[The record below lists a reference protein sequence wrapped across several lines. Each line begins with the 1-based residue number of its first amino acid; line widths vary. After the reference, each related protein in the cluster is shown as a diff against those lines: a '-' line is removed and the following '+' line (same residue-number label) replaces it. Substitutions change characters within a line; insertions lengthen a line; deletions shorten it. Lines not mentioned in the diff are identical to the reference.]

1 MPNAIGYYSPE
12 FYANETLIH
21 LRKVL
26 GMAQRV
32 HTGFDEERRTF
43 GLGEYINIRTPSTF
57 VAQEGSI
64 TVQDILT
71 KTTQI
76 RLNRYPEVR
85 FAVPDNEYAY
95 TGERLISDHIAPA
108 AYALAD
114 HLDQALIALYKDIPW
129 TYDYGTAT
137 DHTVVTGMYGV
148 AFGNQAPM
156 MDPNWHLQVDG
167 TLQMGFQNSDM
178 FKSASLAGEGNNE
191 TLFNGSL
198 GRRYNIEIYANQNA
212 TTAATHTVGTVISGA
227 DQAGALTANLAAG
240 ATTLAIGSL
249 GATETLKAGD
259 TFSIAGNTQRYA
271 VTADVT
277 MVGGAANVSFTPA
290 AAQAYSS
297 GAVVTFYVQATGAVQ
312 QMLYN
317 RNAFALAYA
326 QLPTNLEGTAVS
338 VATDPVT
345 GMSVRARR
353 WTDNDTKQQLVGLDM
368 LYGCKTLNPNLA
380 VRGWT

>member
-1 MPNAIGYYSPE
+1 MANTLGYYSPE

-32 HTGFDEERRTF
+32 HTGFDEERRAF

-64 TVQDILT
+64 TVQDITT

-85 FAVPDNEYAY
+85 FAVPDQEYAY
-95 TGERLISDHIAPA
+95 TGERIISDHIAPA

-114 HLDQALIALYKDIPW
+114 HLDQALIALYKDVPW
-129 TYDYGTAT
+129 LYDYGTAT
-137 DHTVVTGMYGV
+137 DHQVVTGMYGV
-148 AFGNQAPM
+148 AFGNHNPM
-156 MDPNWHLQVDG
+156 MDPNWHLQIDQ
-167 TLQMGFQNSDM
+167 TLMTGFQNSDM
-178 FKSASLAGEGNNE
+178 FKSASMAGEGNNQ

-198 GRRYNIEIYANQNA
+198 GTRYNIEIYPNQNA
-212 TTAATHTVGTVISGA
+212 TVAGSHTVGTVISGA

-249 GATETLKAGD
+249 GAAETLKAGD

-277 MVGGAANVSFTPA
+277 MTAGAANVSFTPA
-290 AAQAYSS
+290 AVQAYSS

-312 QMLYN
+312 QLLYH
-317 RNAFALAYA
+317 RNAFALAFA
-326 QLPTNLEGTAVS
+326 QLPENLEGTAVS

-353 WTDNDTKQQLVGLDM
+353 WTDNDSKQQLVGLDM
-368 LYGCKTLNPNLA
+368 LYGVKTLNGNMA

>member
-1 MPNAIGYYSPE
+1 MPNTLGYYSPE

-32 HTGFDEERRTF
+32 HTGFDEERRAF

-64 TVQDILT
+64 TVQDITT

-95 TGERLISDHIAPA
+95 TGERIISDHIAPA

-114 HLDQALIALYKDIPW
+114 NLDQSLIALYKDIPW
-129 TYDYGTAT
+129 LHDYGTAT
-137 DHTVVTGMYGV
+137 DHQVVTGMYAV
-148 AFGNQAPM
+148 AFNNQAPM
-156 MDPNWHLQVDG
+156 MDPNWHLQVDC

-178 FKSASLAGEGNNE
+178 FKAASMAGEGNNE

-198 GRRYNIEIYANQNA
+198 GRRYGIEIYANQNA
-212 TTAATHTVGTVISGA
+212 TVAGTHTVGTIISGA

-240 ATTLAIGSL
+240 ATTMALGSMA
-249 GATETLKAGD
+249 ATETLKAGD

-271 VTADVT
+271 VTADAT

-290 AAQAYSS
+290 AVQAYSS

-312 QMLYN
+312 QLLYH
-317 RNAFALAYA
+317 RNAFALAFA
-326 QLPTNLEGTAVS
+326 QLPDNLEGTAVS

-353 WTDNDTKQQLVGLDM
+353 WTDNSNKQQLVGLDM
-368 LYGCKTLNPNLA
+368 LYGVKTLTPNLA